1 MPRSPA
7 SASTSSDGTVP
18 LLVTSSA
25 TPSSTARRWA
35 SGRSPTTTTSPSPI
49 SPGSDS
55 TAIART
61 QTRPAMSRSSP
72 ATSRP
77 SVTSTMSRSEA
88 AASARLVASRDS
100 RM

>member
-1 MPRSPA
+1 M
-7 SASTSSDGTVP
+7 P

-55 TAIART
+55 TAMAST
-61 QTRPAMSRSSP
+61 HTRPAISRSSP
-72 ATSRP
+72 ATSLP
-77 SVTSTMSRSEA
+77 SVTSTIASTEA
-88 AASARLVASRDS
+88 AASDRLVGSRDS